1 MVNIILNEK
10 EYAEEILLKDKL
22 DKKPTFD
29 LRILAKYYCHEKNMT
44 PHKIYLELVKIMENK
59 YNNFSLAKWQSIL
72 LDLSNNSKKYKLI
85 RIEYISITKNELLTI
100 DGISSKPMKRLA
112 FTLLCLVKYRNIINP
127 KNNNWENYSFKDIFK
142 IANIQASRKE
152 QGCMIHD
159 LRSLGL
165 IKMNKIVDNL
175 SINVCY
181 VDNCESDEILKIKD
195 FRNLGYEYL
204 AYSGENFIRC
214 KKCGILIRKKSNKS
228 TYCKECSE
236 EMNYINKLEWDR
248 KNKKSE
254 K

>member
-10 EYAEEILLKDKL
+10 AYAEEILLKDKL

-44 PHKIYLELVKIMENK
+44 PHKIYIELVNVMENK

-85 RIEYISITKNELLTI
+85 QIEYIPITKNELLTI
-100 DGISSKPMKRLA
+100 NEISSRPMKRLA
-112 FTLLCLVKYRNIINP
+112 FTLLCLAKYKNIINP
-127 KNNNWENYSFKDIFK
+127 KNNDWENYSFKDIFK
-142 IANIQASRKE
+142 MANIQASRKE

-159 LRSLGL
+159 LRNLGL

-181 VDNCESDEILKIKD
+181 VDNCKSDEILMIKD

-204 AYSGENFIRC
+204 LYCGEKFVRC
-214 KKCGILIRKKSNKS
+214 EKCGVLIRQTNNRLK
-228 TYCKECSE
+228 YCKGCSIE
-236 EMNYINKLEWDR
+236 INNIKTLEKYYR
-248 KNKKSE
+248 M
-254 K
+254 